1 VNFSLARVSAR
12 HAGCSAPGPPLA
24 VAFDIAVSISCEGYA
39 MDTRDGKQG
48 TMEARHRVCGPWF
61 LLVVNRDVSSED
73 REVEDC
79 SAFPASIPQFRNIY
93 SAIDI
98 TFARR
103 RRFLAGE
110 SRLHYT
116 IARLVMARC
125 GLHGNIVVLGR
136 SYSEASSSSG
146 DHGS

>member
-1 VNFSLARVSAR
+1 MLDVRLLVLHLPWLLTLQCRSPAKVTPWIQETVSKELWKL
-12 HAGCSAPGPPLA
+12 GI
-24 VAFDIAVSISCEGYA
+24 F
-39 MDTRDGKQG
+39 
-48 TMEARHRVCGPWF
+48 VCGPWF

-110 SRLHYT
+110 SRLHCM
-116 IARLVMARC
+116 IARLVMAR
-125 GLHGNIVVLGR
+125 
-136 SYSEASSSSG
+136 Y
-146 DHGS
+146 GSLWPAWQHRGSR